1 MTNEELKAENERL
14 TRHLAGL
21 KESCDMLVQAFGA
34 LAKATPDVRLRPTL
48 DRAVSHAKRTLK
60 AIELAATPNEPPPEV
75 VEAGLR
81 MLEAIQGAQGEHRE
95 MEQSLYRV
103 SQIRHELEDGIT
115 AAAKELDLPVTRD
128 RLIPVRDLDGNTSQR
143 PHAEPAP
150 SAELLKSIVAQSK
163 ERAKKLEEAH
173 AAALY
178 YGEHHVLCKCDRE
191 TKSKVHSLC
200 SCGFSE
206 FLCGFG
212 LNEFARV
219 YVDVAQRHLEYGAG
233 MRAII
238 KQAEE
243 LGVKVEEF
251 GVKAK

>member
-21 KESCDMLVQAFGA
+21 KKSCDLLVQSFGA

-48 DRAVSHAKRTLK
+48 ERAVSHAKQTLK

-75 VEAGLR
+75 VEAGMR
-81 MLEAIQGAQGEHRE
+81 MLEAIQGAQDEHRE
-95 MEQSLYRV
+95 M
-103 SQIRHELEDGIT
+103 
-115 AAAKELDLPVTRD
+115 
-128 RLIPVRDLDGNTSQR
+128 
-143 PHAEPAP
+143 
-150 SAELLKSIVAQSK
+150 AQALHQAC
-163 ERAKKLEEAH
+163 EKLEEAQ

-191 TKSKVHSLC
+191 TKSKVHDLC
-200 SCGFSE
+200 TCGFSE

-219 YVDVAQRHLEYGAG
+219 HIATAQGHLAYGAEVRRL
-233 MRAII
+233 MALRDRL
-238 KQAEE
+238 KQLAE
-243 LGVKVEEF
+243 LHVKD
-251 GVKAK
+251 GPK